1 MIRRPPRSTRTD
13 TLFPYTTLFR
23 SSVSPTAG
31 LISEN
36 FADVEN
42 ITTGFFAQGYY
53 ELTDTIR
60 ATGGIRYTWDRRNTV
75 LHNVRAYGLP
85 GTATVGGLDNCVN
98 ADNDAPGVCAQTQKA
113 KFDYPARSEDR
124 RVGKECVRTVSSRWA
139 PYPSKK
145 NNKI

>member
-1 MIRRPPRSTRTD
+1 MRISD
-13 TLFPYTTLFR
+13 WSSDVCSSDL
-23 SSVSPTAG
+23 SVSPTAG

-42 ITTGFFAQGYY
+42 LTTGFFAQGYY

-113 KFDYPARSEDR
+113 KFDYPAWTEIGRASCRE
-124 RVGKECVRTVSSRWA
+124 RVCQSV
-139 PYPSKK
+139 
-145 NNKI
+145 

>member
-1 MIRRPPRSTRTD
+1 MPVSGGVGGRFNYILGDYYCRETGFEFSRSQTFGFLPT
-13 TLFPYTTLFR
+13 
-23 SSVSPTAG
+23 SVSPTAG

-75 LHNVRAYGLP
+75 
-85 GTATVGGLDNCVN
+85 
-98 ADNDAPGVCAQTQKA
+98 
-113 KFDYPARSEDR
+113 DR
-124 RVGKECVRTVSSRWA
+124 KSTRLNSSH
-139 PYPSKK
+139 
-145 NNKI
+145 

>member
-85 GTATVGGLDNCVN
+85 GTATVGGLDN
-98 ADNDAPGVCAQTQKA
+98 
-113 KFDYPARSEDR
+113 RSEEHTSELQSLMR
-124 RVGKECVRTVSSRWA
+124 ISYAVFCL
-139 PYPSKK
+139 KK
-145 NNKI
+145 KTKQHNTHHTISIRSIIDQ

>member
-1 MIRRPPRSTRTD
+1 MRISD
-13 TLFPYTTLFR
+13 WSSDVCSSDL
-23 SSVSPTAG
+23 SVSPTAG

-42 ITTGFFAQGYY
+42 LTTGFFAQGYY

-85 GTATVGGLDNCVN
+85 GATTVGGLDNCVH
-98 ADNDAPGVCAQTQKA
+98 AD
-113 KFDYPARSEDR
+113 RSEER
-124 RVGKECVRTVSSRWA
+124 RVGKECVRTCRYWW
-139 PYPSKK
+139 
-145 NNKI
+145 